1 MIKKDDTRLR
11 LKNKFVRNFIY
22 SKLLFIG
29 LMILAQMT
37 FYVLLF
43 VKLTEGGK
51 YMAIAS
57 MALSVSFLIYLAN
70 SKGKNEFKMAWL
82 VPVIIFPLFGIFLYL
97 ICHKNMGGLRLKRR
111 ISRVKEESADFMKNL
126 PEEKITLEKNP
137 KIGDIASYLKYCG
150 NFPAYSENKT
160 RYYPNGESWLP
171 DMLAELKKAESFI
184 FMEYFIIDEG
194 EMWNDILD
202 VLKERTAS
210 GVTVRLIFDG
220 FGSLRLD
227 SGSYINYLKKI
238 GIDTKVFIPLIPFVD
253 TAQNNRD
260 HHKIMVID
268 GRIAYTGGINL
279 TDEYVNLDHHRF
291 NYWKDTNIAIEGS
304 AVRTYTMLF
313 LQTWHSISRFKQL
326 DTDDFARWLNVDYP
340 VFKKTGAVIPYAD
353 DAFNDVD
360 LAENVYNYI
369 LDRAH
374 TYVHIMTPY
383 LILDNTMI
391 NNLIFAAQRGVDVS
405 IILPGHYD
413 HFVTYC
419 VGHRFAKQ
427 LIENGVKIYFY
438 QPGFIHAKVFVSDN
452 ARATVGSINLD
463 YRSFYHHFECGVYLY
478 RTDSIKK
485 IEEDFEETRN
495 QSKLITMEEFKKLSL
510 FRRITGWI
518 FKITAPLL

>member
-1 MIKKDDTRLR
+1 
-11 LKNKFVRNFIY
+11 
-22 SKLLFIG
+22 
-29 LMILAQMT
+29 
-37 FYVLLF
+37 
-43 VKLTEGGK
+43 
-51 YMAIAS
+51 
-57 MALSVSFLIYLAN
+57 
-70 SKGKNEFKMAWL
+70 
-82 VPVIIFPLFGIFLYL
+82 
-97 ICHKNMGGLRLKRR
+97 
-111 ISRVKEESADFMKNL
+111 
-126 PEEKITLEKNP
+126 
-137 KIGDIASYLKYCG
+137 
-150 NFPAYSENKT
+150 
-160 RYYPNGESWLP
+160 
-171 DMLAELKKAESFI
+171 
-184 FMEYFIIDEG
+184 
-194 EMWNDILD
+194 
-202 VLKERTAS
+202 
-210 GVTVRLIFDG
+210 
-220 FGSLRLD
+220 
-227 SGSYINYLKKI
+227 
-238 GIDTKVFIPLIPFVD
+238 
-253 TAQNNRD
+253 
-260 HHKIMVID
+260 
-268 GRIAYTGGINL
+268 
-279 TDEYVNLDHHRF
+279 
-291 NYWKDTNIAIEGS
+291 
-304 AVRTYTMLF
+304 MLF